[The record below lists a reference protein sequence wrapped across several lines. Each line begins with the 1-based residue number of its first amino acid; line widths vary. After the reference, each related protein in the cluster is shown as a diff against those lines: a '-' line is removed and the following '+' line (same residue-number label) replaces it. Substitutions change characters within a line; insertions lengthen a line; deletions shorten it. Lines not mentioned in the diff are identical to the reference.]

1 MVFYCLIVKGLLIW
15 VFLEVVN
22 IDNNIES
29 NYLVN
34 IFVIVVNFKK
44 RFNIFIVMN
53 VVNENL

>member
-22 IDNNIES
+22 IDINIES

-34 IFVIVVNFKK
+34 IFVIVVKFKK

>member
-22 IDNNIES
+22 IDINIES

>member
-22 IDNNIES
+22 IDINIES

-34 IFVIVVNFKK
+34 IFVIVVNF
-44 RFNIFIVMN
+44 
-53 VVNENL
+53 